1 MRAVVL
7 ALSLL
12 AAPAFAQAPGAT
24 PPVGGPAAQP
34 PGPPQPRPP
43 LSRADKIKQ
52 QVRERRAFE
61 LTDALELDEK
71 TAGRMFA
78 VFGRYDDQFDKL
90 LAARAVL
97 QGKLNGADQIRDPK
111 VLEKLI
117 DDAVANQRAFWDLE
131 EHRLTELRTIL
142 TPQQIAKLIVV
153 LPQLERRLQNQLQKA
168 ITNANNPKPR
178 PRGRRQLGD
187 DDDD

>member
-7 ALSLL
+7 ALSLGL
-12 AAPAFAQAPGAT
+12 FASPALAQAPGAT
-24 PPVGGPAAQP
+24 PPVGGPVVQQP
-34 PGPPQPRPP
+34 PAPPQPRPP

-78 VFGRYDDQFDKL
+78 VFGRYDEQFDKL
-90 LAARAVL
+90 IAARTAL
-97 QGKLNGADQIRDPK
+97 QAKLNGAEQIRDPK

-142 TPQQIAKLIVV
+142 TPQQVAKLIVV
-153 LPQLERRLQNQLQKA
+153 LPQLERKLQNQLQKA
-168 ITNANNPKPR
+168 ITNANKKPR
-178 PRGRRQLGD
+178 PRGRPVD